1 MVYLSLQ
8 LKSGKLKHNANSK
21 ILVNVIT
28 CMKSIF
34 AFLALAFMIS
44 AIPYSYAETLRQSM
58 EGGMDLEI
66 TYPDSVMNERM
77 FSIAILL
84 QNNGW
89 ENKQDISFTLS
100 NPDGAFISHGEN
112 TIIIDELTTTSS
124 FGTTIDY
131 QVSKTANEGSH
142 FLNIDYTQILVSNNV
157 DPMEPTQTNIALPIT
172 IFGEPVV
179 VIQTVTPESI
189 FSNSE
194 FTFET
199 TVLSEDIDLKDVTV
213 QIITPDDI
221 EFRGDTS
228 YVISLLEKQEPY
240 TVTAEMITPT
250 KDVAMEYTIPV
261 KVLVSYTDDLGEEN
275 TETQSV
281 PLLLRP
287 KMFMEI
293 TNDWG
298 IWIGDFFIAPYVSV
312 GTIVGIPAGT
322 ILSLLI
328 RNAQNKKK
336 KQTKSK

>member
-1 MVYLSLQ
+1 MTS
-8 LKSGKLKHNANSK
+8 
-21 ILVNVIT
+21 
-28 CMKSIF
+28 MKGF
-34 AFLALAFMIS
+34 FVLLALAFIIS
-44 AIPYSYAETLRQSM
+44 IMPYSHAETLKQSM

-66 TYPDSVMNERM
+66 TYPESVMIDRV
-77 FSIAILL
+77 FSISILL

-100 NPDGAFISHGEN
+100 NLDGAFTAHGDN

-124 FGTTIDY
+124 FGTTVDY
-131 QVSKTANEGSH
+131 QVSSTAIEGPH
-142 FLNIDYTQILVSNNV
+142 FLNIDYSQVLVSNNI
-157 DPMEPTQTNIALPIT
+157 DPMEPTQTNIAIPIVV
-172 IFGEPVV
+172 FGNPVI
-179 VIQTVTPESI
+179 VIETVTPESI

-213 QIITPDDI
+213 QIITPGDI

-228 YVISLLEKQEPY
+228 YVISFLEKQDPY
-240 TVTAEMITPT
+240 TITAEMITPIN
-250 KDVAMEYTIPV
+250 DVTNEYTIPV
-261 KVLVSYTDDLGEEN
+261 KVLISYTDDLGEEK

-312 GTIVGIPAGT
+312 GTLVGIPAGT

-336 KQTKSK
+336 RQKNPSNP

>member
-1 MVYLSLQ
+1 
-8 LKSGKLKHNANSK
+8 
-21 ILVNVIT
+21 
-28 CMKSIF
+28 MKSTF

-44 AIPYSYAETLRQSM
+44 VIPYSYAETLRQSM

-213 QIITPDDI
+213 QIIAPDDI

-228 YVISLLEKQEPY
+228 YVISLLEKQKPY
-240 TVTAEMITPT
+240 TVIAEMITPT
-250 KDVAMEYTIPV
+250 KDVTMEHTIPV

>member
-1 MVYLSLQ
+1 
-8 LKSGKLKHNANSK
+8 
-21 ILVNVIT
+21 
-28 CMKSIF
+28 MKSF
-34 AFLALAFMIS
+34 FVCLALAFLIS

-58 EGGMDLEI
+58 EGGMDIEI
-66 TYPDSVMNERM
+66 TYPDSVMNDRM

-100 NPDGAFISHGEN
+100 NPDGVFISHGDN
-112 TIIIDELTTTSS
+112 MIIIDELTTTSS

-131 QVSKTANEGSH
+131 QVSETANEGSH
-142 FLNIDYTQILVSNNV
+142 FLNIDYTQTLVSNNV

-172 IFGEPVV
+172 VFGEPVV

-199 TVLSEDIDLKDVTV
+199 TVLSEDIDIKDVTV

-250 KDVAMEYTIPV
+250 KDVTMEYTIPV

-298 IWIGDFFIAPYVSV
+298 IWIGDFFIAPYVSI

-336 KQTKSK
+336 RQKSTSNL

>member
-1 MVYLSLQ
+1 MKYFF
-8 LKSGKLKHNANSK
+8 
-21 ILVNVIT
+21 IFLVMT
-28 CMKSIF
+28 
-34 AFLALAFMIS
+34 FMIFV
-44 AIPYSYAETLRQSM
+44 IPYSYAETLKQSM
-58 EGGMDLEI
+58 DGGMDLEI

-77 FSIAILL
+77 FSISILL

-112 TIIIDELTTTSS
+112 MIIIDELTTTSS

-250 KDVAMEYTIPV
+250 KDVTMEHTIPV

-287 KMFMEI
+287 KMFMEV

>member
-28 CMKSIF
+28 CMKSTF

-44 AIPYSYAETLRQSM
+44 VIPYSYAETLRQSM

-172 IFGEPVV
+172 NFGEPVV

-213 QIITPDDI
+213 QIIAPDDI

-250 KDVAMEYTIPV
+250 KDVTMEHTIPV

-287 KMFMEI
+287 KMFMEV

>member
-1 MVYLSLQ
+1 MTS
-8 LKSGKLKHNANSK
+8 
-21 ILVNVIT
+21 
-28 CMKSIF
+28 MKGF
-34 AFLALAFMIS
+34 FVLLALAFIIS
-44 AIPYSYAETLRQSM
+44 IMPYSHAETLKQSM

-66 TYPDSVMNERM
+66 TYPESVMIDRV
-77 FSIAILL
+77 FSISILL

-100 NPDGAFISHGEN
+100 NLDGAFTAHGDN

-124 FGTTIDY
+124 FGTTVDY
-131 QVSKTANEGSH
+131 QVSSTAIEGPH
-142 FLNIDYTQILVSNNV
+142 FLNIDYSQVLVSNNV
-157 DPMEPTQTNIALPIT
+157 DPMESTQTNIALPIVVY
-172 IFGEPVV
+172 GNPV
-179 VIQTVTPESI
+179 IIIETVTPESI

-213 QIITPDDI
+213 QIITPGDI

-228 YVISLLEKQEPY
+228 YVISFLEKQEPY
-240 TVTAEMITPT
+240 TITAEMITPIN
-250 KDVAMEYTIPV
+250 DVTNEYTIPV
-261 KVLVSYTDDLGEEN
+261 KVLISYTDDLGEEK

-312 GTIVGIPAGT
+312 GTLVGIPAGT

-336 KQTKSK
+336 RQKNPSNP

>member
-1 MVYLSLQ
+1 MTS
-8 LKSGKLKHNANSK
+8 
-21 ILVNVIT
+21 
-28 CMKSIF
+28 MKGF
-34 AFLALAFMIS
+34 FVLLALAFIIS
-44 AIPYSYAETLRQSM
+44 IMPYSHAETLKQSM

-66 TYPDSVMNERM
+66 TYPESVMIDRV
-77 FSIAILL
+77 FSISILL

-100 NPDGAFISHGEN
+100 NLDGAFTAHGDN

-124 FGTTIDY
+124 FGTTVDY
-131 QVSKTANEGSH
+131 QVSSTAIEGPH
-142 FLNIDYTQILVSNNV
+142 FLNIDYSQVLVSNNI
-157 DPMEPTQTNIALPIT
+157 DPMGPTQTNIAIPIVV
-172 IFGEPVV
+172 FGNPVI
-179 VIQTVTPESI
+179 VIETVTPESI

-213 QIITPDDI
+213 QIITPGDI

-228 YVISLLEKQEPY
+228 YVISFLEKQEPY
-240 TVTAEMITPT
+240 TITAEMITPIN
-250 KDVAMEYTIPV
+250 DVTNEYTIPV
-261 KVLVSYTDDLGEEN
+261 KVLISYTDDLGEEK

-298 IWIGDFFIAPYVSV
+298 IWIGDFFIAPYVSI

-336 KQTKSK
+336 RQKNPSNP

>member
-1 MVYLSLQ
+1 
-8 LKSGKLKHNANSK
+8 
-21 ILVNVIT
+21 
-28 CMKSIF
+28 MKGF
-34 AFLALAFMIS
+34 FVLLALAFIIS
-44 AIPYSYAETLRQSM
+44 IVPYSHAETLKQSM

-66 TYPDSVMNERM
+66 TYPESVMIDRV
-77 FSIAILL
+77 FSISILL

-100 NPDGAFISHGEN
+100 NLDGAFTAHGDN

-124 FGTTIDY
+124 FGTTVDY
-131 QVSKTANEGSH
+131 QVSSTAIEGPH
-142 FLNIDYTQILVSNNV
+142 FLNIDYSQVLVSNNI
-157 DPMEPTQTNIALPIT
+157 DPMEPTQTNIAIPIVV
-172 IFGEPVV
+172 FGNPVI
-179 VIQTVTPESI
+179 VIETVTPESI

-213 QIITPDDI
+213 QIITPGDI

-228 YVISLLEKQEPY
+228 YVISFLEKQEPY
-240 TVTAEMITPT
+240 TITAEMITPIN
-250 KDVAMEYTIPV
+250 DVTNEYTIPV
-261 KVLVSYTDDLGEEN
+261 KVLISYTDDLGEEK

-312 GTIVGIPAGT
+312 GTLVGIPAGT

-336 KQTKSK
+336 RQKNPSNP

>member
-1 MVYLSLQ
+1 M
-8 LKSGKLKHNANSK
+8 A
-21 ILVNVIT
+21 
-28 CMKSIF
+28 CMKGF
-34 AFLALAFMIS
+34 FVFLALAFMIS
-44 AIPYSYAETLRQSM
+44 LIPYSYAETLRQSM

-66 TYPDSVMNERM
+66 TYPDSVMKERM
-77 FSIAILL
+77 FSLSILL

-89 ENKQDISFTLS
+89 ENKQDISFILS
-100 NPDGAFISHGEN
+100 NPDGAFTSNGDN

-131 QVSKTANEGSH
+131 KVSKTANEGSH
-142 FLNIDYTQILVSNNV
+142 FLNIDYRQVLVSNNV

-199 TVLSEDIDLKDVTV
+199 TVLSEDIDIKDVTV

-250 KDVAMEYTIPV
+250 KDVTMEHTIPV

-298 IWIGDFFIAPYVSV
+298 IWIGDFFIAPYVSI

>member
-28 CMKSIF
+28 CMKSTF

-44 AIPYSYAETLRQSM
+44 VIPYSYAETLRQSM

-250 KDVAMEYTIPV
+250 KDVTMEHTIPV

>member
-1 MVYLSLQ
+1 MTS
-8 LKSGKLKHNANSK
+8 
-21 ILVNVIT
+21 
-28 CMKSIF
+28 MKGF
-34 AFLALAFMIS
+34 FVLLALAFIIS
-44 AIPYSYAETLRQSM
+44 IMPYSHAETLKQSM

-66 TYPDSVMNERM
+66 TYPESVMIDRV
-77 FSIAILL
+77 FSISILL

-100 NPDGAFISHGEN
+100 NLDGAFTAHGDN

-124 FGTTIDY
+124 FGTTVDY
-131 QVSKTANEGSH
+131 QVSSTAIEGPH
-142 FLNIDYTQILVSNNV
+142 FLNIDYSQVLVSNNI
-157 DPMEPTQTNIALPIT
+157 DPMEPTQTNIAIPIVV
-172 IFGEPVV
+172 FGNPVI
-179 VIQTVTPESI
+179 VIETVTPESI

-213 QIITPDDI
+213 QIITPGDI

-228 YVISLLEKQEPY
+228 YVISFLEKQEPY
-240 TVTAEMITPT
+240 TITAEMITPIN
-250 KDVAMEYTIPV
+250 DVTNEYTIPI
-261 KVLVSYTDDLGEEN
+261 KVLISYTDDLGEEK

-312 GTIVGIPAGT
+312 GTLVGIPAGT

-336 KQTKSK
+336 RQKNPSNP

>member
-1 MVYLSLQ
+1 
-8 LKSGKLKHNANSK
+8 
-21 ILVNVIT
+21 
-28 CMKSIF
+28 MKSTF

-44 AIPYSYAETLRQSM
+44 VIPYSYAETLRQSM

-240 TVTAEMITPT
+240 TVTVEMITPT
-250 KDVAMEYTIPV
+250 KDVTMEHTIPV

>member
-1 MVYLSLQ
+1 
-8 LKSGKLKHNANSK
+8 
-21 ILVNVIT
+21 
-28 CMKSIF
+28 MKSTF

-44 AIPYSYAETLRQSM
+44 VIPYSYAETLRQSM

-89 ENKQDISFTLS
+89 ENKQDISFTLN
-100 NPDGAFISHGEN
+100 NPDRVFTPIDGDS
-112 TIIIDELTTTSS
+112 IIIDELTTTSS

-131 QVSKTANEGSH
+131 EVSKTANEGEH
-142 FLNIDYTQILVSNNV
+142 FLNIDYTQVLVSNNI
-157 DPMEPTQTNIALPIT
+157 DPMPATQTNIALPILVY
-172 IFGEPVV
+172 GEPV
-179 VIQTVTPESI
+179 IIIETVTPESI

-199 TVLSEDIDLKDVTV
+199 TLLSEDIDLKDVIV
-213 QIITPDDI
+213 QIITPENI

-228 YVISLLEKQEPY
+228 YVISFLEKKEPY
-240 TVTAEMITPT
+240 KVTAEMITPT
-250 KDVAMEYTIPV
+250 ENVTMEHTIPV
-261 KVLVSYTDDLGEEN
+261 KVLVSYTDDLGEEK

>member
-1 MVYLSLQ
+1 MTS
-8 LKSGKLKHNANSK
+8 
-21 ILVNVIT
+21 
-28 CMKSIF
+28 MKGF
-34 AFLALAFMIS
+34 FVLLALAFIIS
-44 AIPYSYAETLRQSM
+44 IMPYSHAETLKQSM

-66 TYPDSVMNERM
+66 TYPESVMIDRV
-77 FSIAILL
+77 FSISILL

-100 NPDGAFISHGEN
+100 NLDGAFTAHGDN

-124 FGTTIDY
+124 FGTTVDY
-131 QVSKTANEGSH
+131 QVSSTAIEGPH
-142 FLNIDYTQILVSNNV
+142 FLNIDYSQVLVSNNI
-157 DPMEPTQTNIALPIT
+157 DPMEPTQTNIAIPIVV
-172 IFGEPVV
+172 FGNPVI
-179 VIQTVTPESI
+179 VIETVTPESI

-213 QIITPDDI
+213 QIITPGDI

-228 YVISLLEKQEPY
+228 YVISFLEKQEPY
-240 TVTAEMITPT
+240 TITAEMITPIN
-250 KDVAMEYTIPV
+250 DVTNEYTIPV
-261 KVLVSYTDDLGEEN
+261 KVLISYTDDLGEEK

-298 IWIGDFFIAPYVSV
+298 IWIGEFFIAPYVSV
-312 GTIVGIPAGT
+312 GTLVGIPAGT

-336 KQTKSK
+336 RQKNPSNP

>member
-1 MVYLSLQ
+1 
-8 LKSGKLKHNANSK
+8 
-21 ILVNVIT
+21 
-28 CMKSIF
+28 
-34 AFLALAFMIS
+34 MIS
-44 AIPYSYAETLRQSM
+44 VIPYSYAETLRQSM

-100 NPDGAFISHGEN
+100 NPDGAFISHGESV
-112 TIIIDELTTTSS
+112 IIIDELTTTSS

-157 DPMEPTQTNIALPIT
+157 DPMEPTQTNIALPII

-228 YVISLLEKQEPY
+228 YVVSLLEKQDPY
-240 TVTAEMITPT
+240 TVTAEMITPI
-250 KDVAMEYTIPV
+250 KDVTMEHTIPV

>member
-1 MVYLSLQ
+1 
-8 LKSGKLKHNANSK
+8 
-21 ILVNVIT
+21 
-28 CMKSIF
+28 MKSF
-34 AFLALAFMIS
+34 FVFLALAFMIS
-44 AIPYSYAETLRQSM
+44 VIPYSYAETLRQSM

-66 TYPDSVMNERM
+66 TYPDSVMNDRM

-100 NPDGAFISHGEN
+100 NPDGAFISHSDN
-112 TIIIDELTTTSS
+112 VIIIDELTTTSS
-124 FGTTIDY
+124 FGTTIEY

-172 IFGEPVV
+172 VFGEPVV

-250 KDVAMEYTIPV
+250 KDVTMEYTIPV

-336 KQTKSK
+336 EQTKSK

>member
-1 MVYLSLQ
+1 M
-8 LKSGKLKHNANSK
+8 N
-21 ILVNVIT
+21 
-28 CMKSIF
+28 IF
-34 AFLALAFMIS
+34 FIFLALSLTIFT
-44 AIPYSYAETLRQSM
+44 IPTVYAETFNQSM

-66 TYPDSVMNERM
+66 TYPNSVMNQRT
-77 FSIAILL
+77 FSISIFL

-89 ENKQDISFTLS
+89 ENKEDISFVLNS
-100 NPDGAFISHGEN
+100 PDMAFVTQGNE

-131 QVSKTANEGSH
+131 EVVNNANEGMH
-142 FLNIDYTQILVSNNV
+142 FLNIDYSQVLVSNNTELI
-157 DPMEPTQTNIALPIT
+157 PSTHTNIALPILV
-172 IFGEPVV
+172 FGEPV
-179 VIQTVTPESI
+179 ISIETVTPESI

-199 TVLSEDIDLKDVTV
+199 TIISEDIDITDVTV
-213 QIITPDDI
+213 KIITPDDI

-228 YVISLLEKQEPY
+228 YTISLLEKMKPY
-240 TVTAEMITPT
+240 SVIVEMITPM
-250 KDVAMEYTIPV
+250 KDVTMEYTIPV
-261 KVLVSYTDDLGEEN
+261 KVFVSYTDDLDEEN

-293 TNDWG
+293 TNDFG

>member
-1 MVYLSLQ
+1 
-8 LKSGKLKHNANSK
+8 
-21 ILVNVIT
+21 
-28 CMKSIF
+28 MKSIF

-44 AIPYSYAETLRQSM
+44 VIPYSYAETLRQSM

-172 IFGEPVV
+172 VFGEPVI

-228 YVISLLEKQEPY
+228 YVISLLEKHEPY

-250 KDVAMEYTIPV
+250 KDVTMEHTIPV

-287 KMFMEI
+287 KMFMEV

-336 KQTKSK
+336 KRTKSN

>member
-1 MVYLSLQ
+1 
-8 LKSGKLKHNANSK
+8 
-21 ILVNVIT
+21 
-28 CMKSIF
+28 MKDIF
-34 AFLALAFMIS
+34 VFLAVVFMIS
-44 AIPYSYAETLRQSM
+44 LIPYAYAETIKQSM
-58 EGGMDLEI
+58 EGGMDLEV
-66 TYPDSVMNERM
+66 TYPDSVMTERV
-77 FSIAILL
+77 FSISILL

-89 ENKQDISFTLS
+89 ENKQDISFILS
-100 NPDGAFISHGEN
+100 NLDGAFTSLGDD
-112 TIIIDELTTTSS
+112 TIIIEELTTTSS

-131 QVSKTANEGSH
+131 QVSDTANEGTH
-142 FLNIDYTQILVSNNV
+142 FLNIDYTQILVSNNI
-157 DPMEPTQTNIALPIT
+157 DPMEPTQTNIALPIDVY
-172 IFGEPVV
+172 GNPVIV
-179 VIQTVTPESI
+179 VETVTPESI

-199 TVLSEDIDLKDVTV
+199 TVVSEDIDLKDVTV
-213 QIITPDDI
+213 QIITPPDI

-250 KDVAMEYTIPV
+250 KDVTMEYTIPV
-261 KVLVSYTDDLGEEN
+261 KVLVSYTDDLGEEK

-298 IWIGDFFIAPYVSV
+298 IWIGDFFIAPYVSI

-322 ILSLLI
+322 ILSLMI
-328 RNAQNKKK
+328 RSTQNKKK
-336 KQTKSK
+336 KQKKAK

>member
-1 MVYLSLQ
+1 
-8 LKSGKLKHNANSK
+8 
-21 ILVNVIT
+21 
-28 CMKSIF
+28 MKDIF
-34 AFLALAFMIS
+34 VFLAVVFMIS
-44 AIPYSYAETLRQSM
+44 LIPYAYAETIKQSM
-58 EGGMDLEI
+58 EGGMDLEV
-66 TYPDSVMNERM
+66 TYPDSVMTERV
-77 FSIAILL
+77 FSISILL

-89 ENKQDISFTLS
+89 ENKQDISFILS
-100 NPDGAFISHGEN
+100 NLDGAFTSLGDD
-112 TIIIDELTTTSS
+112 TIIIEELTTTSS

-131 QVSKTANEGSH
+131 QVSDTANEGTH
-142 FLNIDYTQILVSNNV
+142 FLNIDYTQILVSNNI
-157 DPMEPTQTNIALPIT
+157 DPMEPTQTNIALPIDVY
-172 IFGEPVV
+172 GNPVIV
-179 VIQTVTPESI
+179 VETVTPESI

-199 TVLSEDIDLKDVTV
+199 TVVSEDIDLKDVTV
-213 QIITPDDI
+213 QIITPPDI

-250 KDVAMEYTIPV
+250 KDVTMEYTIPV
-261 KVLVSYTDDLGEEN
+261 KVLVSYTDDLGEEK

-298 IWIGDFFIAPYVSV
+298 IWIGDFFIAPYVSI

-322 ILSLLI
+322 ILSLMI
-328 RNAQNKKK
+328 RRTQNKKK
-336 KQTKSK
+336 KQKKAK